1 MIYRLEIENFYSVR
15 ERQVIDL
22 TASKKV
28 PDEPGRLVP
37 IYDGSEERAPRVV
50 AIYGANASGKSNV
63 LRAIAFL
70 SWFVQYSFEYKP
82 KPKTGLPYQKFGTR
96 GMIESP
102 TRLSV
107 TFAGL
112 ENPLS
117 QDDFKTCP
125 YVYTLELSPRGPNG
139 DRVLS
144 ESLHY
149 RPNGAS
155 RLVRVFDRDA
165 AGTVKAAQWV
175 GLGRELGVLES
186 ILRPD
191 ASVISTLGQ
200 MNNALA
206 LTLIQSASAIETN
219 ILVTRFESDDLG
231 LLTGYAQN
239 HELLGALNR
248 DIARIDLGVDQVE
261 ILARNGAPVASFN
274 HAGLDQPIELLFES
288 HGTQQFVR
296 IYPILFRALE
306 HGGIAVIDELDVAI
320 HPTVLPEVLRWFSD
334 PDRNPHGAQLW
345 VSCHAVSLLDILL
358 KEEVL
363 ICEKRAD
370 GATQIYGLGEIKGIR
385 RDENFMQNYLGG
397 GYGGIPSIG

>member
-22 TASKKV
+22 TVGKKV

-37 IYDGSEERAPRVV
+37 VHDGAEDRAPQVV

-70 SWFVQYSFEYKP
+70 SWFVRFSFQHPVKMD
-82 KPKTGLPYQKFGTR
+82 LPYRKFETR
-96 GMIESP
+96 AKIHAP

-112 ENPLS
+112 EEPLKLGAA
-117 QDDFKTCP
+117 KTCP
-125 YVYTLELSPRGPNG
+125 YLYVLELSSRDQEG
-139 DRVLS
+139 DRILS

-149 RPNGAS
+149 RPSGAS
-155 RLVRVFDRDA
+155 RFIRVFERDEA
-165 AGTVKAAQWV
+165 RSVKAAPWV
-175 GLGRELGVLES
+175 GLGRELSVLES

-200 MNNALA
+200 LNNALA
-206 LTLIQSASAIETN
+206 LTLIRSANAIKTN
-219 ILVTRFESDDLG
+219 ILMTKFESDDLG
-231 LLTGYAQN
+231 LFTAYWQN
-239 HELLGALNR
+239 SELLDALNR
-248 DIARIDLGVDQVE
+248 DIKRIDLGVDQVQ
-261 ILARNGAPVASFN
+261 ILAENGAPVASFT
-274 HAGLDQPIELLFES
+274 HTGLDGPIGMLFES

-296 IYPILFRALE
+296 IYPILYWALAE
-306 HGGIAVIDELDVAI
+306 GGIAVIDELDVAI
-320 HPTVLPEVLRWFSD
+320 HPSVLPEILRWFSD

-345 VSCHAVSLLDILL
+345 MSCHAVSLLDGVL

-370 GATQIYGLGEIKGIR
+370 GATQVYGLGDIKGIR
-385 RDENFMQNYLGG
+385 RDENFLQNYLGG
-397 GYGGIPSIG
+397 VYGGIPSIG